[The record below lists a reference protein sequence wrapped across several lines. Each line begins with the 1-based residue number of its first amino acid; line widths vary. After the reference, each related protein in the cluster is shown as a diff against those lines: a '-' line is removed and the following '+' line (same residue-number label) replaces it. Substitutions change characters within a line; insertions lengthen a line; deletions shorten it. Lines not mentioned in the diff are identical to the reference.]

1 MKFTKGII
9 LGSLI
14 TAGVLLMYN
23 DGQMENKKIVKKGKQ
38 LAKKMG
44 IM

>member
-9 LGSLI
+9 VGGLI
-14 TAGVLLMYN
+14 TAGLLLMYN
-23 DGQMENKKIVKKGKQ
+23 DGQLENKKMMKKGKQ
-38 LAKKMG
+38 IAKKIG